1 MDGGDGGTGFVKTR
15 RSESQRQF
23 KVNQAMEVCAWV
35 ERGIEAGGTVWVAVL
50 WLEGGTLAHSKL

>member
-1 MDGGDGGTGFVKTR
+1 MVALGLLRHADLRAK
-15 RSESQRQF
+15 RQF
-23 KVNQAMEVCAWV
+23 KVNQAMEVCAWE